1 MMDVIDVL
9 VQELD
14 GKVEQLK
21 DALASGRS
29 ASFEEYKHMCGEIRG
44 LLTARGYALDLKQR
58 MENSNE

>member
-1 MMDVIDVL
+1 MMDAMDVL
-9 VQELD
+9 IQELD

-21 DALASGRS
+21 DALAPGRS

>member
-1 MMDVIDVL
+1 MDVIDVL